1 MSAAS
6 VNEACD
12 HCGTRFRDWKP
23 CYYTHPQ
30 EDSDL
35 TRCDGPE
42 HSPARCR
49 DVLKSM
55 VTALE
60 AAVESALSPLIN
72 GADVLG
78 VIATSE
84 MLKPDARAEVER
96 WDLECRTA
104 HAKLMKVRALSS
116 TSGPIPRS

>member
-6 VNEACD
+6 VNQACD

-23 CYYTHPQ
+23 VYYTHPQ

-60 AAVESALSPLIN
+60 SAVESALSPLIN

-78 VIATSE
+78 VIAVIE
-84 MLKPDARAEVER
+84 PDARAEVER
-96 WDLECRTA
+96 WELECRTA

-116 TSGPIPRS
+116 TPGALIPR